1 MSYSIDYGPKGTT
14 LIQVGEELYLA
25 YTDPNSG
32 VVLYWTLGDD
42 ISNISDAPTGT
53 DPSEI
58 EGYQPYT
65 EEQWKALEDSGQVWF
80 SGSIMNITDP
90 SNSFIIENAVSAV
103 QDAVTKEPWSNDSR
117 FLNLITEL
125 IIEDPANWVANLELD
140 VDGRFV
146 EVLNDY
152 GYSRK
157 MYNNYRTYR
166 NDELGK
172 RQLIKESKNAVLV
185 MLQGLESN
193 LDENSIDYVTNK
205 IASGAWGEDYALQQI
220 TGATQK
226 GSIFTPEDDFQN
238 VLDNGVV
245 TWSTQNED
253 KIQELLD
260 TWLPEELHTPYLQE
274 IAIHAGRYT
283 NNPDYAEELI
293 EKLKDERYAFNSSWD
308 KEIPWMNIEGNGM
321 KLLEDIWGVVPTK
334 DDPTLATILS
344 EPDVGKR
351 KQIARTEGINR
362 GYVQPTGDMIDAMM
376 TTWNDGIVPTQ
387 NYTSGRRP

>member
-1 MSYSIDYGPKGTT
+1 MFFWINLDFS
-14 LIQVGEELYLA
+14 LIH
-25 YTDPNSG
+25 
-32 VVLYWTLGDD
+32 
-42 ISNISDAPTGT
+42 
-53 DPSEI
+53 
-58 EGYQPYT
+58 
-65 EEQWKALEDSGQVWF
+65 
-80 SGSIMNITDP
+80 
-90 SNSFIIENAVSAV
+90 NSFIIENAVSAV

-238 VLDNGVV
+238 VR
-245 TWSTQNED
+245 W
-253 KIQELLD
+253 
-260 TWLPEELHTPYLQE
+260 
-274 IAIHAGRYT
+274 R
-283 NNPDYAEELI
+283 
-293 EKLKDERYAFNSSWD
+293 
-308 KEIPWMNIEGNGM
+308 
-321 KLLEDIWGVVPTK
+321 TK
-334 DDPTLATILS
+334 
-344 EPDVGKR
+344 
-351 KQIARTEGINR
+351 
-362 GYVQPTGDMIDAMM
+362 Y
-376 TTWNDGIVPTQ
+376 
-387 NYTSGRRP
+387 